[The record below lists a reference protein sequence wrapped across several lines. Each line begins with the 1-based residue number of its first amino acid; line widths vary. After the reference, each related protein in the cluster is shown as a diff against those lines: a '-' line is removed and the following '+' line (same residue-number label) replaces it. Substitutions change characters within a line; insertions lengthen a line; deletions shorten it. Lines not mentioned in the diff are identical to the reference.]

1 MTRTVLAAVP
11 LARHLPDLRSAASP
25 RPDMSAAPARTAL
38 SPCRYLA
45 SRPGLAPSLLDDI
58 YGRA

>member
-1 MTRTVLAAVP
+1 MTRTVLRP
-11 LARHLPDLRSAASP
+11 FPWHGTLPDLRSAASP

-58 YGRA
+58 